1 MSNEEIRSEVG
12 INQFSDGNQEL
23 YSDYRVNQIQDL
35 TRKDERD
42 TLISEIDTTLQNAL
56 KTAYDGSE
64 VVTAIQTKLNE
75 LRAK

>member
-1 MSNEEIRSEVG
+1 MSNEDIISGLPIR
-12 INQFSDGNQEL
+12 IQNAIKAGNIL
-23 YSDYRVNQIQDL
+23 NKAR
-35 TRKDERD
+35 TDERD

>member
-1 MSNEEIRSEVG
+1 MSNEDIRSKVTLDSVDICMPYE
-12 INQFSDGNQEL
+12 INK
-23 YSDYRVNQIQDL
+23 IQDL